1 MTIQIRK
8 AVKYDSK
15 LRLALA
21 GPSGSGKTY
30 TALTLATA
38 LAGEQGV
45 CVIDTERK
53 SASKY
58 ADLFTFDVVDLDTFN
73 PLNYIEAIKAIEDAG
88 YGVLVID
95 SLSHAWNGPG
105 GLLEMVENISKRS
118 QSKNSFNAWGEATP
132 LQNRLID
139 AITRSKLH
147 VIVTMRTK
155 TEYVIEQNERG
166 KSAPRKVGTAPV
178 QRADVEYEF
187 DVYADLDIDNTLIV
201 HKSRCPELSGAVI
214 SKPDGSV
221 AETLKKWLAGAP
233 APVVPETRQ
242 EAQQPPVSIERG
254 QSTATQQSDVK
265 TRLNALYDRAIA
277 LGKFSKGATTEESGK
292 AFLVWVSEIV
302 GANIANTQQI
312 TASRLDAVEKYLD
325 SAEAA

>member
-1 MTIQIRK
+1 MVIQIKK

-15 LRLALA
+15 LRMALA

-38 LAGEQGV
+38 LAGDKGV
-45 CVIDTERK
+45 CVIDTERG

-58 ADLFTFDVVDLDTFN
+58 ADIFEFDVIDLDNFHPN
-73 PLNYIEAIKAIEDAG
+73 NYIEAIAAAQEAG

-105 GLLEMVENISKRS
+105 GLLEIVENITKRS
-118 QSKNSFNAWGEATP
+118 QNKSSFNAWGEATP

-139 AITRSKLH
+139 AITRAGLH

-166 KSAPRKVGTAPV
+166 RSAPRKVGMAPV

-187 DVYADLDIDNTLIV
+187 DVYADMSIDNEMIIQ
-201 HKSRCPELSGAVI
+201 KSRCSALAGQVI
-214 SKPDGSV
+214 PKPDARV
-221 AETLKKWLAGAP
+221 AGVLSEWLQGAP
-233 APVVPETRQ
+233 SPVLHPSDIEALKSEWAIACAIPDDEIETRW
-242 EAQQPPVSIERG
+242 P
-254 QSTATQQSDVK
+254 
-265 TRLNALYDRAIA
+265 
-277 LGKFSKGATTEESGK
+277 
-292 AFLVWVSEIV
+292 
-302 GANIANTQQI
+302 
-312 TASRLDAVEKYLD
+312 KYLKFLLKI
-325 SAEAA
+325 AEPDLTAFHLPTIRRDLEQRSKQAS

>member
-1 MTIQIRK
+1 MVIQIKK

-15 LRLALA
+15 LRMALA

-38 LAGEQGV
+38 LAGDKGV
-45 CVIDTERK
+45 CVIDTERG

-58 ADLFTFDVVDLDTFN
+58 ADIFEFDVIDLDNFHPN
-73 PLNYIEAIKAIEDAG
+73 NYIEAIAAAQEAG

-105 GLLEMVENISKRS
+105 GLLEIVENITKRS
-118 QSKNSFNAWGEATP
+118 QNKSSFNAWGEATP

-139 AITRSKLH
+139 AITRAGLH

-166 KSAPRKVGTAPV
+166 RSAPRKVGMAPV

-187 DVYADLDIDNTLIV
+187 DVYADMSIDNEMIIQ
-201 HKSRCPELSGAVI
+201 KSRCSALAGQVI
-214 SKPDGSV
+214 PKPDARV
-221 AETLKKWLAGAP
+221 AGVLSEWLQGAP
-233 APVVPETRQ
+233 SPVLHPSDIEALKSEWALVCSIPDDEIETRW
-242 EAQQPPVSIERG
+242 P
-254 QSTATQQSDVK
+254 
-265 TRLNALYDRAIA
+265 
-277 LGKFSKGATTEESGK
+277 
-292 AFLVWVSEIV
+292 
-302 GANIANTQQI
+302 
-312 TASRLDAVEKYLD
+312 KYLKFLLKI
-325 SAEAA
+325 AEPDLTVFHLPTIRRDLEQRSKQAS